1 MLKLDQHQ
9 TPYFDAVLS
18 SATAQPVAFHTPG
31 HNAGRAMHPL
41 LRDILGPKTLAMDQ
55 IRGLEDL
62 LAPENPI
69 HQAYALAAQAYGADR
84 SYFLI
89 NGSSVGN
96 QAMLMTALEPRD
108 LVLVA
113 RNSHKSATS
122 ALIMSGAKP
131 YYVHPEIDRRLRID
145 HCVTPQA
152 VRQAL
157 DAHPKAKAVFIT
169 SPTYYG
175 AAADLVAIEGIVHE
189 RGKLLLVDE
198 AWGSHLHFH
207 PELPPSATSAGADMC
222 VNSTHKLVTGLCQS
236 SMLHTRGD
244 RIDQARLQS
253 VLRLLQSTS
262 PSLILLA
269 SLDVARMQMATQ
281 GKSMLDGAL
290 ALARQARARLNRIN
304 GIHCIGSELVGRD
317 GVAAYDETRL
327 VITVEGL
334 GYSGYQAE
342 EILRTRFNIQTELAD
357 LLNVI
362 ALVTIGNRQE
372 DVDRLVDAFTQ
383 LAAQRHTSNGR
394 STNGAAKRKRPRP
407 RALPPVPEQ
416 VATPRE
422 AFLAEHVE
430 IPFSKSAGRI
440 CAEVVTPY
448 PPGIPVLCPGEKITP
463 EAIDYLRLE
472 LDAGV
477 HLQGPADAK
486 LRTIRVLH
494 EPTSKR

>member
-1 MLKLDQHQ
+1 MLRLDQHQ
-9 TPYFDAVLS
+9 TPYFDAIFSLA
-18 SATAQPVAFHTPG
+18 ATHPVAFHTPG
-31 HNAGRAMHPL
+31 HGAGKAMHAM
-41 LRDILGPKTLAMDQ
+41 LRDILGPSALAMDQ
-55 IRGLEDL
+55 VRGLEDL
-62 LAPENPI
+62 LAPGNPI
-69 HQAYALAAQAYGADR
+69 HQAYALAAEAYGADR

-96 QAMLMTALEPRD
+96 QAMLMTATEPAD
-108 LVLVA
+108 LVLIA

-131 YYVHPEIDRRLRID
+131 VYVQPEVDKLLGID

-152 VRQAL
+152 VEQGF
-157 DAHPKAKAVFIT
+157 DAHPRAKAVLIT

-175 AAADLVAIEGIVHE
+175 ATADLVAIEQLVHE

-222 VNSTHKLVTGLCQS
+222 VNSTHKLIAGLCQS

-244 RIDQARLQS
+244 RVDQARLQS

-269 SLDVARMQMATQ
+269 SLDVARMQIATQ
-281 GKSMLDGAL
+281 GKALLDKAL
-290 ALARQARARLNRIN
+290 ALARQARQRLNELP
-304 GIHCIGSELVGRD
+304 GIHCVGPEIVGRD
-317 GVAAYDETRL
+317 GVAGYDETRL
-327 VITVEGL
+327 VITVGGL
-334 GYSGYQAE
+334 GYSGYQVE
-342 EILRTRFNIQTELAD
+342 EILRERFNIQIELAD
-357 LLNVI
+357 LLNIV
-362 ALVTIGNRQE
+362 ALVTIGNRQ
-372 DVDRLVDAFTQ
+372 DDIDRLVEAFAHLT
-383 LAAQRHTSNGR
+383 ASRSGNGR
-394 STNGAAKRKRPRP
+394 AVNGATIAKRRRRQP
-407 RALPPVPEQ
+407 LPAIPEQ

-430 IPFSKSAGRI
+430 IPFSKSAGRV

-463 EAIDYLRLE
+463 EAIDYLQLE

-486 LRTIRVLH
+486 LRTIRVLK